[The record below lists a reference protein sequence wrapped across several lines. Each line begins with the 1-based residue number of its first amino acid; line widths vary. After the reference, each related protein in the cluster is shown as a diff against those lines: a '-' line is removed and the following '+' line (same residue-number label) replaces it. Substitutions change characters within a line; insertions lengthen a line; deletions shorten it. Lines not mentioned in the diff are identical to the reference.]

1 MSPPRWTVATIV
13 VGHFTASF
21 SALGMPPFFPII
33 LRDSLGSQTT
43 WLAGWCYVL
52 PPLMT
57 ALSAPIWGDLSDRFG
72 KKTMLLR
79 AQLGLAGSF
88 LMAGFATNVPTFI
101 AALALQGLLGGTFSA
116 SNAYLATVTSGS
128 NLTRT
133 LTLMQGSA
141 RAALVVAPALLG
153 AFMTMGSPLELYRW
167 LALLPLISAL
177 LIWRLPAPAPA
188 ADGPAK
194 ERAVVASANGVPG
207 VRRLAILQFAFAFST
222 VVTFPYFI
230 EFARSIAPGLP
241 GGMAGALFGL
251 PHFVYLVGAGPLSLR
266 LGQSRL
272 TLTLAIA
279 LVLLAASLVGQAL
292 AVGLPALVAWRVLM
306 GLTMTAGFI
315 GLNGAIS
322 EIAHAEN
329 AGRIFGRLDSASKW
343 GGVAAGLAAGAIS
356 QATGSASPFLIG
368 AAVLAPS
375 VLYLLATRTPRA
387 RPQFP

>member
-1 MSPPRWTVATIV
+1 MSRPRWTVAAVV

-33 LRDSLGSQTT
+33 LRDSLGSQAT

-52 PPLMT
+52 PPLLT
-57 ALSAPIWGDLSDRFG
+57 ALSAPFWGDLSDRYG
-72 KKTMLLR
+72 KRIMLLR

-88 LMAGFATNVPTFI
+88 LLAGFAANVPTFI

-116 SNAYLATVTSGS
+116 SNAYLATVTSGAG
-128 NLTRT
+128 LTRT

-177 LIWRLPAPAPA
+177 LIWRLPASG

-194 ERAVVASANGVPG
+194 ERAVVASAEGHPRM
-207 VRRLAILQFAFAFST
+207 RRLAILQFVFAFST

-230 EFARSIAPGLP
+230 EFAQNVAPDLS

-251 PHFVYLVGAGPLSLR
+251 PHLVYLIGAGPLSLR
-266 LGQSRL
+266 LGQGRL

-279 LVLLAASLVGQAL
+279 FVSLAASLVGQAL
-292 AVGLPALVAWRVLM
+292 ATSLAALVAWRVLM

-322 EIAHAEN
+322 EIARAEN

-343 GGVAAGLAAGAIS
+343 GGVAAGLAAGAMS
-356 QATGSASPFLIG
+356 QAAGIASPFLIG
-368 AAVLAPS
+368 AAVLVPS
-375 VLYLLATRTPRA
+375 VLYLLATRIPGLRW
-387 RPQFP
+387 QFP

>member
-1 MSPPRWTVATIV
+1 MSRPRWTVAAVV

-33 LRDSLGSQTT
+33 LRDSLGSEAT

-52 PPLMT
+52 PPLLT
-57 ALSAPIWGDLSDRFG
+57 ALSAPFWGNLSDRYG
-72 KKTMLLR
+72 KRIMLLR

-88 LMAGFATNVPTFI
+88 LLAGFAANVPTFI

-116 SNAYLATVTSGS
+116 SNAYLATVTSGAG
-128 NLTRT
+128 LTRT

-177 LIWRLPAPAPA
+177 LIWRLPASG
-188 ADGPAK
+188 ADGPTK
-194 ERAVVASANGVPG
+194 ERAVVASAEGHPRM
-207 VRRLAILQFAFAFST
+207 RRLAILQFVFAFST

-230 EFARSIAPGLP
+230 EFAQSVAPDLS

-251 PHFVYLVGAGPLSLR
+251 PHLVYLIGAGPLSLR

-279 LVLLAASLVGQAL
+279 FVSLAASLVGQAL
-292 AVGLPALVAWRVLM
+292 ATSLAALVAWRVLM

-322 EIAHAEN
+322 EIARAEN

-343 GGVAAGLAAGAIS
+343 GGVAAGLAAGAMS
-356 QATGSASPFLIG
+356 QAAGIASPFLIG
-368 AAVLAPS
+368 AAVLVPS
-375 VLYLLATRTPRA
+375 VLYLLATRILGR
-387 RPQFP
+387 RWQFP

>member
-1 MSPPRWTVATIV
+1 MSRQRWTVATIV

-33 LRDSLGSQTT
+33 LQDSLGSQAT

-88 LMAGFATNVPTFI
+88 LMAGFATNVPTFV

-116 SNAYLATVTSGS
+116 SNAYLATVTSGAS
-128 NLTRT
+128 LTRT

-177 LIWRLPAPAPA
+177 LIWQLPA

-194 ERAVVASANGVPG
+194 ERAVVASAKGDPD

-251 PHFVYLVGAGPLSLR
+251 PHLVYLVGAGPLSLR
-266 LGQSRL
+266 LGQSHL

-279 LVLLAASLVGQAL
+279 FGLLAASLAGQAL

-306 GLTMTAGFI
+306 GLSMTAGFI

-322 EIAHAEN
+322 EIARAEN

-356 QATGSASPFLIG
+356 QAAGIASPFLIG
-368 AAVLAPS
+368 AAVLVPG
-375 VLYLLATRTPRA
+375 VLYLLATRTPGVRS
-387 RPQFP
+387 QFP